1 MVVVSLGNNEPQL
14 LNNEF
19 LVMNLSRKLL
29 ILILILI
36 GREQKSKIFEK
47 FKKFTLLN
55 YHKHI

>member
-55 YHKHI
+55 YRKHI

>member
-36 GREQKSKIFEK
+36 GREQKSKIFKK

-55 YHKHI
+55 YRKHI

>member
-36 GREQKSKIFEK
+36 GREQKSKIFKK
-47 FKKFTLLN
+47 FKKFALLN
-55 YHKHI
+55 YRKHI

>member
-47 FKKFTLLN
+47 FKKFTLSN
-55 YHKHI
+55 YRKHI